1 MSSTLQQT
9 IHVQITGTAQMASAI
24 NGLIRQM
31 SNYQRSAGK
40 SSKATGD
47 LTGSMTRSAQGIA
60 NIQAG
65 LVQLSTYLLNMK
77 VGIDNVFDKMSNRF
91 MEAQDA
97 ITQLKITMGLASL
110 DPKQNMGRFEEFEK
124 FKATIDEI
132 ALSTEYTK
140 KQVADAF
147 DALIVSGRDAKE
159 AMDML
164 RPALA
169 FSTATGGAVDLAE
182 AINITTLTLSTLG
195 GRVEDTK
202 ANLNM
207 LMRASQKT
215 KIGFG
220 DLDRTLSS
228 LRSSFASFK
237 DTDDR
242 EAELV
247 ALAAASRNMGLSAAE
262 SGEKVKQFS
271 SILSGLMALAMRGE
285 FKDQFSLSFGKKPT
299 QRFNIKRQSLLNFF
313 GIERLSL
320 SQLNNQLGEN
330 FGKVRQAQD
339 EFLKRQ
345 FSEFDRRTGQY
356 GAVSITKL
364 VDTLGK
370 AFEGLKRGSMDAKG
384 VVKGAFGQEA
394 AVFLI
399 DALVSLRKEG
409 ETVGQSFENLV
420 KLLREDKGDLDRAQA
435 EALKTLSKRT
445 QILEG
450 AIDSLSNTIFEQDV
464 VQIAAI
470 DTYKEM
476 VVTVDKLMKGSQTLA
491 SSVSFM
497 GRSLQFLTTVG
508 TNLGFALV
516 AAATFSVALTH
527 SGYRLDKGTQSLGK
541 TMRAFGS
548 KFLAPTFLVVKQMTG
563 GLFLMGAGIV
573 ALMKYFSNGEGVGK
587 GFEKMLRTVADSV
600 KFTSALLSNFFGGK
614 KNLSSSEIEFIIS
627 KQNELVR
634 LNTELAKQEAP
645 NGSPQIANELK
656 VQIQNILRDLKRIN
670 NINERLGS
678 SGQDAI
684 FNLMLKNSGG
694 LAINITKVVESL
706 YTLGSA
712 LRDIASGMIGPLM
725 SGIGFAFEALFYAI
739 KVVLS
744 PVRALA
750 KLFGLL
756 NDGGNETSDALFL
769 LGRAIGSLLV
779 IFGAA
784 KIIKMFIGM
793 LDATRS
799 KLKGVGDSL
808 KATKFKVDQ
817 YKQGLSRTSHT
828 INTLNN
834 SNRVQISRLDQL
846 KLHYYKATGQ
856 INKFNAALVRANNRT
871 RGVIRS
877 TNGLSS
883 KLGGIITKGGLVAG
897 TLLTAADMSG
907 FLSEGMSQIV
917 NVGFILIPLFNMI
930 GLAGIKA
937 AAMLVV
943 SFLPFIAAILAVVVA
958 LDLLYS
964 LMSGTESYTFKAIKS
979 GLSFFTGDDEK
990 VSPATATT
998 PQTSV
1003 RTQTVTPTTSSP
1015 TTVPTMPTNAVASS
1029 EFTQRSSVDNRIQ
1042 ATKLVINVNGV
1053 QDPQRFATGVSKIV
1067 RRSTG
1072 QSTMSGVAT
1081 S

>member
-110 DPKQNMGRFEEFEK
+110 DPEQNMGRFEEFEK

-195 GRVEDTK
+195 GRVEDTE

-285 FKDQFSLSFGKKPT
+285 FKDQFSVSFGKKPT

-320 SQLNNQLGEN
+320 SELNAQLDEN
-330 FGKVRQAQD
+330 FGKIRQAQD

-345 FSEFDRRTGQY
+345 FSEFDEITGQY

-364 VDTLGK
+364 VDRLGK

-384 VVKGAFGQEA
+384 IVKGAFGQEA

-409 ETVGQSFENLV
+409 ETVGKSFEKLV
-420 KLLREDKGDLDRAQA
+420 ALLREDKGDLDRAQA

-573 ALMKYFSNGEGVGK
+573 ALMKYFSHGEGVGK
-587 GFEKMLRTVADSV
+587 GFEKMLRTIADSV
-600 KFTSALLSNFFGGK
+600 KFTSALLSNFFGAT
-614 KNLSSSEIEFIIS
+614 KNLSSSEIETFIS
-627 KQNELVR
+627 RQKELVR
-634 LNTELAKQEAP
+634 LRTELAREAP
-645 NGSPQIANELK
+645 KGDTERAQELK
-656 VQIQNILRDLKRIN
+656 SQIKGILTQLDQIN

-684 FNLMLKNSGG
+684 FNLMLKHSGG

-725 SGIGFAFEALFYAI
+725 SGIGFAFEGLFYAI

-769 LGRAIGSLLV
+769 LGRAIGGLLV

-784 KIIKMFIGM
+784 KIIKLFIGM

-799 KLKGVGDSL
+799 KLMSVGTSL
-808 KATKFKVDQ
+808 QATKLKVDKYKAGLKETSSAIQ
-817 YKQGLSRTSHT
+817 YM
-828 INTLNN
+828 NTEY
-834 SNRVQISRLDQL
+834 VIQASRLEKL
-846 KLHYYKATGQ
+846 KLHYYKLTNQLSKYHDVVFRTNGQ
-856 INKFNAALVRANNRT
+856 EKKLANNSGKLVGR
-871 RGVIRS
+871 
-877 TNGLSS
+877 
-883 KLGGIITKGGLVAG
+883 LGGIITKGGLVAG

-917 NVGFILIPLFNMI
+917 NVAFILIPLFSMI
-930 GLAGIKA
+930 GLAGIQA
-937 AAMLVV
+937 AAGLVV
-943 SFLPFIAAILAVVVA
+943 AFLPFIAAILAVVVA

-990 VSPATATT
+990 VIPATTT
-998 PQTSV
+998 PQTSAP
-1003 RTQTVTPTTSSP
+1003 TQTVTPTTSSP
-1015 TTVPTMPTNAVASS
+1015 ATVPTIPTNAVASN

-1053 QDPQRFATGVSKIV
+1053 QDPQRFATGVSKFV

>member
-110 DPKQNMGRFEEFEK
+110 APEENRGRFEEFER

-147 DALIVSGRDAKE
+147 DALIVSGRDADE
-159 AMDML
+159 AMSML

-320 SQLNNQLGEN
+320 SALNNQLGEN

-573 ALMKYFSNGEGVGK
+573 ALMKYFSNGEGIGK

-614 KNLSSSEIEFIIS
+614 KNLSSSEIETFIS
-627 KQNELVR
+627 QQKELVR
-634 LNTELAKQEAP
+634 LRTELAKVEGPKGDPTKAQ
-645 NGSPQIANELK
+645 ELK
-656 VQIQNILRDLKRIN
+656 GQIKDILGNLSRIN
-670 NINERLGS
+670 DVNERLGS
-678 SGQDAI
+678 SGQDAV
-684 FNLMLKNSGG
+684 FNLMLKHSGG

-725 SGIGFAFEALFYAI
+725 SGIGFAFEGLFYAI

-769 LGRAIGSLLV
+769 LGRAIGGLLV

-784 KIIKMFIGM
+784 KIIKLFIGM
-793 LDATRS
+793 LDATRV
-799 KLKGVGDSL
+799 KLMSVGDSL
-808 KATKFKVDQ
+808 VATKGKVDA
-817 YKQGLSRTSHT
+817 YKLGLKQTSFEIKSMNAAQKT
-828 INTLNN
+828 KFSLLEKLKMRYYRAT
-834 SNRVQISRLDQL
+834 DQL
-846 KLHYYKATGQ
+846 HKYDAIL
-856 INKFNAALVRANNRT
+856 FRT
-871 RGVIRS
+871 NTHTNDLARS
-877 TNGLSS
+877 TTGLKG

-907 FLSEGMSQIV
+907 FLSEGMSEIV
-917 NVGFILIPLFNMI
+917 NIGLILIPLFSMI
-930 GLAGIKA
+930 GLAGVKSMALMFA
-937 AAMLVV
+937 AA
-943 SFLPFIAAILAVVVA
+943 LPYVAAILAVVVA
-958 LDLLYS
+958 LELLYS
-964 LMSGTESYTFKAIKS
+964 LVSGGDFKSTYTFKAIK
-979 GLSFFTGDDEK
+979 FFTGDDKK
-990 VSPATATT
+990 VIPATTT
-998 PQTSV
+998 PQTSAP
-1003 RTQTVTPTTSSP
+1003 TQTVTPTTSSP
-1015 TTVPTMPTNAVASS
+1015 TAVPRMSTDAVASN